1 MLLRCSCQQYSSNQ
15 TLEMIMNRPI
25 AITLY
30 TAAVFG
36 LALLPGSA
44 FSQQKSLKD
53 QLVGTWS
60 LTAWEQTYKGGNKD
74 QAFGAKPKGVQ
85 TFEPNGR
92 FTLVFL
98 SPDLPKVASN
108 DRVKP
113 SPDEAMAIAKGAIAY
128 YGTYTVDEGSKTVT
142 LDLEGTTFSNQI
154 GVPQK
159 RVVTAISADE
169 LKYQNPT
176 SASGGVIEV
185 AFKRLK

>member
-1 MLLRCSCQQYSSNQ
+1 
-15 TLEMIMNRPI
+15 MNRRM
-25 AITLY
+25 AITLST
-30 TAAVFG
+30 TAALV

-60 LTAWEQTYKGGNKD
+60 LTAWEQTYKDGHKD
-74 QAFGAKPKGVQ
+74 QAFGANPKGVQ

-98 SPDLPKVASN
+98 KPDLPKVASN

-113 SPDEAMAIAKGAIAY
+113 TPEEAMAIAKGAIAY

-142 LDLEGTTFSNQI
+142 LDLEGTTFSNQN

-169 LKYQNPT
+169 LKYRNPT

>member
-1 MLLRCSCQQYSSNQ
+1 
-15 TLEMIMNRPI
+15 MNRRI
-25 AITLY
+25 VMTLSAV
-30 TAAVFG
+30 AAVGF
-36 LALLPGSA
+36 ALLPGSA

-60 LTAWEQTYKGGNKD
+60 LTAWEQTYKDGHKD
-74 QAFGAKPKGVQ
+74 QAFGAHPKGIQ

-98 SPDLPKVASN
+98 KPDLPKVASN
-108 DRVKP
+108 DRVTP
-113 SPDEAMAIAKGAIAY
+113 TPEEAMAIAKGAIAY
-128 YGTYTVDEGSKTVT
+128 YGTYTVDEASKTVT
-142 LDLEGTTFSNQI
+142 LSLEGTTFSNQN

-169 LKYQNPT
+169 LKYRNPT